1 MNGKLG
7 KALALI
13 VVFLLIGAGLL
24 FAVNNQ
30 KVEPSA
36 PITQTPTPAIP
47 EGCPAQP
54 DIVENPT
61 QFLVLGT
68 DKPMKMLSLG
78 LDESGAAAAPPVN
91 EGYTVAWYNEG
102 PKVGSKQGIATL
114 TAHTNYYGGAIGNDL
129 QNGAWTKGETVI
141 KISDDEGRSACYRY
155 SGSEHIMVEDYDKD
169 VNSNLIYDEEG
180 DPRFALVVCSD
191 LTNDGTYEFLGRMI
205 YYGNLIS
212 AD

>member
-13 VVFLLIGAGLL
+13 VVLILIGAGVL

-30 KVEPSA
+30 KAQPSA
-36 PITQTPTPAIP
+36 PITQTPTTEIP
-47 EGCPAQP
+47 EGCPAHP
-54 DIVENPT
+54 DVVENPT

-68 DKPMKMLSLG
+68 DNPMKMLSLG
-78 LDESGAAAAPPVN
+78 LDENGAAAAPPVN

-102 PKVGSKQGIATL
+102 PKVGSTQGIATL
-114 TAHTNYYGGAIGNDL
+114 TAHTNYYGGALGNDL
-129 QNGAWTKGETVI
+129 QNGAWTENQTVV

-155 SGSEHIMVEDYDKD
+155 SGSEHIMVADYDKD
-169 VNSNLIYDEEG
+169 VNSHLIYDEEG

-191 LTNDGTYEFLGRMI
+191 LTNDGTYEFLGRII
-205 YYGNLIS
+205 YYGKLIS
-212 AD
+212 VE

>member
-13 VVFLLIGAGLL
+13 VVLLLTGAGVL

-30 KVEPSA
+30 KVQPSA
-36 PITQTPTPAIP
+36 PITQTPTREIP
-47 EGCPAQP
+47 ESCPAHP
-54 DIVENPT
+54 DVVENPT

-68 DKPMKMLSLG
+68 STPLKMLSLG
-78 LDESGAAAAPPVN
+78 LDADDAAATPPPN

-102 PKVGSKQGIATL
+102 PKVGSSQGIATL
-114 TAHTNYYGGAIGNDL
+114 TAHTNYYGGALGNDL
-129 QNGAWTKGETVI
+129 QNGVWTEGETVI

-155 SGSEHIMVEDYDKD
+155 SGSEHIMVADYDKD
-169 VNSNLIYDEEG
+169 VNGHLIYDDEG

-191 LTNDGTYEFLGRMI
+191 LTNDGTYEFIGRMI